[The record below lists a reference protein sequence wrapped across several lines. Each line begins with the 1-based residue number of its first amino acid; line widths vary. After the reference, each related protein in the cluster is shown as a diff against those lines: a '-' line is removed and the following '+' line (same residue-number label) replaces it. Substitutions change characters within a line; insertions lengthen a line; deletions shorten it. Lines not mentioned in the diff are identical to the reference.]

1 MHMCLCVCGF
11 APGPLS
17 PLCLRQD
24 FSCLRCGGIIC
35 FDFNREGCW
44 CWWCVRGLFLL
55 FSLILTH
62 FTPHLLRSLS
72 HTHTSPSF
80 LLFFY
85 PIFLPPLTTP
95 FEMRRR
101 EGKQRQRQHQQR
113 GEERG
118 EWWVNTT
125 NNLMGTE
132 RERRS
137 ERGRDREGD
146 REKEELR
153 PDANPQPTGH
163 LLLLLSRQLSYASTA
178 SLIHPRHRKVNR
190 TFWPPSPCFILRTCF
205 DCPHIVSTSPPWQAH
220 TVAS

>member
-1 MHMCLCVCGF
+1 MLVVCE
-11 APGPLS
+11 
-17 PLCLRQD
+17 
-24 FSCLRCGGIIC
+24 GIIP
-35 FDFNREGCW
+35 
-44 CWWCVRGLFLL
+44 LI
-55 FSLILTH
+55 FSY
-62 FTPHLLRSLS
+62 S
-72 HTHTSPSF
+72 HTLYTPSPALSLPHTHIPILSSIF
-80 LLFFY
+80 FTLF
-85 PIFLPPLTTP
+85 FLPPLTTP